1 MRKSVMGASVAL
13 ALSIAPIVQADVVAD
28 YQDDFSYPAP
38 ASGWSYL
45 WNANGPIGTAANYV
59 PLVPD
64 GASPARYE
72 TQNQTPDQFPDDA
85 PGASLSA
92 TLTTLVPGRGT
103 NQSGNPIER
112 YVIAAYTFSAADVA
126 TNGEQ
131 LVLDD
136 FSFAVGAGS
145 DNGVTATMYLND
157 FPLIAAQPLGPGLE
171 WHVGL
176 TGPIGLGPVSPGDTF
191 YVAIGAD
198 GLAPLPPFGPGGS
211 DIGDVITVDYSLV
224 LVPEPGSA
232 AVLAAGVT
240 QLLFRRRRHRR

>member
-1 MRKSVMGASVAL
+1 LIGLFAQTAG
-13 ALSIAPIVQADVVAD
+13 ADVVAD
-28 YQDDFSYPAP
+28 YQTDFSYPTP

-45 WNANGPIGTAANYV
+45 WNANGAIGTAANYV
-59 PLVPD
+59 PLLAD
-64 GASPARYE
+64 GAAVSRYE

-85 PGASLSA
+85 PGSSLSA
-92 TLTTLVPGRGT
+92 TPTTLVPGQGT
-103 NQSGNPIER
+103 NQSGNLIER
-112 YVIAAYTFSAADVA
+112 YVIAAYTFSAADIA
-126 TNGEQ
+126 ANGEQ

-145 DNGVTATMYLND
+145 DGGVTATMYLND
-157 FPLIAAQPLGPGLE
+157 FALISAQPLGPGLE

-176 TGPIGLGPVSPGDTF
+176 TGPLALGPVAPSDTF

-211 DIGDVITVDYSLV
+211 DVGDVITVDYALK

-232 AVLAAGVT
+232 AVLAVGAT
-240 QLLFRRRRHRR
+240 QLLLRRQRRRR